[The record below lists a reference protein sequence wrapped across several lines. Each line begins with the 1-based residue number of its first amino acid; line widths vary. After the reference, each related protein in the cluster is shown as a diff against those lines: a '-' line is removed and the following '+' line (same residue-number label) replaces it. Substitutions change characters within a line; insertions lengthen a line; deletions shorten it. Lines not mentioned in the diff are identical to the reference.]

1 MYPSASNAAN
11 IVEVPT
17 SVAASVKPKINLA
30 AANNRAAKRPR
41 VIARVATMKMAAMIA
56 MAKPSA
62 TVERM
67 KPMANRV

>member
-1 MYPSASNAAN
+1 
-11 IVEVPT
+11 
-17 SVAASVKPKINLA
+17 
-30 AANNRAAKRPR
+30 